1 MTRSPGSERYWG
13 TLGLSLFIERLVRD
27 VDIDLPVTSQ
37 WVRLDELHP
46 RFKLRLGAFFDDPFV
61 KGRVAICSGVR
72 TMAQQQALY
81 DKYLRKGSPLAANP
95 ARRFGNGF
103 LGSWHMA
110 QPAFDDFGFAVDLRI
125 TGSGIST
132 WEVTNVAKQYGCRP
146 TVKGEWWH
154 FQPYGRFFDGSWNW
168 FDAPALSGEQSEKVV
183 RHKDAELVKAKH
195 PLQEIAEAIARA
207 RRQVLRRGSRGEAVK
222 LLQMLLEKQG
232 IGTARSPKR
241 LVTGQGIDGVF
252 GRGTERAV
260 KQFQRNEGLG
270 TDGVVG
276 PATWNELFG

>member
-1 MTRSPGSERYWG
+1 MT
-13 TLGLSLFIERLVRD
+13 D

-37 WVRLDELHP
+37 WIRLNELHP
-46 RFKLRLGAFFDDPFV
+46 RFKLRLGAFFDEPSI

-103 LGSWHMA
+103 QGSWHMA

-125 TGSGIST
+125 TGSGLST
-132 WEVTNVAKQYGCRP
+132 WEVTNVAQRFGCRP

-168 FDAPALSGEQSEKVV
+168 FDAPELKGEQTEKAV
-183 RHKDAELVKAKH
+183 RHKDVELTKAKH

-207 RRQVLRRGSRGEAVK
+207 RRQVLRKGSRGDAVK
-222 LLQMLLEKQG
+222 LLQMMLEKQG
-232 IGTARSPKR
+232 IGTAKTKTRTSAGR
-241 LVTGQGIDGVF
+241 GIDGIF
-252 GRGTERAV
+252 GRGTDRAV
-260 KQFQRNEGLG
+260 KEFQRNESL
-270 TDGVVG
+270 TCDGVVG
-276 PATWNELFG
+276 PATWNELFD